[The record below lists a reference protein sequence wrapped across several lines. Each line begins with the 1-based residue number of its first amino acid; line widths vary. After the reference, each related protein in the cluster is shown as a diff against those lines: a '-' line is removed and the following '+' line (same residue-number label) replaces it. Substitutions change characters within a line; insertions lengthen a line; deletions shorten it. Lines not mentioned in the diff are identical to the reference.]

1 MFESEKLA
9 AAFRP
14 SQLIDDVLLLL
25 QLSQETFNLS
35 LESSFTSLQS
45 EVLCLHPGQVLA
57 F

>member
-9 AAFRP
+9 VAFRP

-25 QLSQETFNLS
+25 QLLQETFNLS
-35 LESSFTSLQS
+35 SESSFTSLQS
-45 EVLCLHPGQVLA
+45 EVLCLQLGQVLA

>member
-45 EVLCLHPGQVLA
+45 EVLCLQLGQVLA